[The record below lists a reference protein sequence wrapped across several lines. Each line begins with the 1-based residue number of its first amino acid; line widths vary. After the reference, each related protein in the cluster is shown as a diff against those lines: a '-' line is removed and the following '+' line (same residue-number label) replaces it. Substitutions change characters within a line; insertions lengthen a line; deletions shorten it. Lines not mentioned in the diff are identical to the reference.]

1 MSELMST
8 SLIPFDAE
16 SHNTYNSFLLE
27 LHRGFA
33 GLRTGIPFRVYPQ
46 VEARLV
52 CEFGTISEGQ
62 QRFSEENELVVFTGG
77 ATANLKRPVATGV
90 VLNVVTVS
98 FDESGNSVAPVVWW
112 DEGNQQVVADRA
124 FYGAVRAKYQA
135 PYSLHHYQFRTEF
148 DAGTSQTVIY
158 SDTIHAFYRTATAS
172 LEMNVGIDASFEWRS
187 LYKITRR
194 VVTDE
199 LGSWEYPPVWAS
211 HDASSRGKSPD
222 DPSIPTRPEG
232 SYGEWSGH
240 TINPDMAF
248 SDQRLHLFAEFNRLG
263 RLRVSESMVEVLEP
277 YRRSGLSFQVL
288 AERGL
293 IQFWLEKTGKPTY
306 KPSQGNEAGWME
318 AYQSFDWAEILA
330 EINSDYPNIKKLME
344 N

>member
-8 SLIPFDAE
+8 LLIPFDAE
-16 SHNTYNSFLLE
+16 SSGNDSISLE

-33 GLRTGIPFRVYPQ
+33 GLRTGVAFRLYPQ

-52 CEFGTISEGQ
+52 CEYGTISLGQ
-62 QRFSEENELVVFTGG
+62 QRFSDENELVVFTGS
-77 ATANLKRPVATGV
+77 ATANLKRPLAINVG
-90 VLNVVTVS
+90 LSVVTVAL
-98 FDESGNSVAPVVWW
+98 DESGNLANPVLSW
-112 DEGNQQVVADRA
+112 DEGNQQVVADRG

-148 DAGTSQTVIY
+148 NPATSQTTIY
-158 SDTIHAFYRTATAS
+158 KDTIHAFYRTATAS
-172 LEMNVGIDASFEWRS
+172 LEMNVGIDAALEWRP

-199 LGSWEYPPVWAS
+199 LATWECPPNWAS
-211 HDASSRGKSPD
+211 HDANSKGKAPD
-222 DPSIPTRPEG
+222 DPSIPSRPVG
-232 SYGEWSGH
+232 SFGDWSGH
-240 TINPDMAF
+240 EIDPDHSF
-248 SDQRLHLFAEFNRLG
+248 TDERQHLFAEFNRLG
-263 RLRVSESMVEVLEP
+263 RLRISERLVEVLEP
-277 YRRSGLSFQVL
+277 YKRSGLSFQVL
-288 AERGL
+288 ADRGL
-293 IQFWLEKTGKPTY
+293 VQFWLEKTGKPTY

-330 EINSDYPNIKKLME
+330 ELNSDYPNIKKPME